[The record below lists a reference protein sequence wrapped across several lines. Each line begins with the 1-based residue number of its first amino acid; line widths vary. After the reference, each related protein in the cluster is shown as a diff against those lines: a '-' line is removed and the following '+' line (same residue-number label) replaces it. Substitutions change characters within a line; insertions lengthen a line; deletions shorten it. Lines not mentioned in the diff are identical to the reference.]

1 MCGVS
6 GVYNIEGVIERG
18 PDSLELLA
26 HRGPDAEGHF
36 RTDHPVPVW
45 LGHRRLTIIDLS
57 EEANQPF
64 RDGGLVLVYNGEIYN
79 YRELR
84 GQLEADGYRF
94 RTSSDTE
101 VLLAAWKRWGPAC
114 LTKLRG
120 MFAFAIL
127 EERTGRLYLARD
139 PFGIK
144 PLYIYRRG
152 RGLAFA
158 SEAKALAGL
167 LGPDLSVDIDGLVAS
182 LMYYWVPE
190 GHSAFG
196 GLERLRPG
204 HWAMIDPDG
213 NYSETCYFDP
223 VEELAHG
230 DMTMTADELENVV
243 AESVRAHLIADVP
256 VGAFLSGGLD
266 SSIIAAIAAR
276 NGSEM
281 SCFTIAFRPEDSA
294 FEAMPDDARYARMVA
309 KMNNLPLTEIEIA
322 PDIVEML
329 PRMVEVLDEPIGD
342 PAAINTVLICEAA
355 RQAGIKVLLSGMGAD
370 ELFGGYRKHQAA
382 IYAQRYRKLPRWV
395 RRGVVEPV
403 VERLPVAT
411 RSRGLR
417 YARWAKR
424 FIGFASM
431 SESEAFHRSY
441 ALFGRSDFADLVSPE
456 LMQIVDRLLAEHEAV
471 YSSVPDLD
479 LVNRMCFTDS
489 QMFMTG
495 LNLTYTDRASMSE
508 STEVRVPYI
517 DVEVAK
523 AAFSTPGSAK
533 IHGSR
538 RKAILRDAAKD
549 LLPAT
554 IIDRPKGLFSA
565 PLRSWI
571 RGDLSSMIDD
581 LVVGGRLVRD
591 GILRKGSVVSMVE
604 DDRAGTSDRSKEL
617 WELLTLEIWL
627 DEVGSRLRDDGAL
640 TVHAGGAK

>member
-1 MCGVS
+1 MCGIA
-6 GVYNIEGVIERG
+6 GVYNIDGAVQRG
-18 PDSLELLA
+18 PASLELLA
-26 HRGPDAEGHF
+26 HRGPDAAGHF
-36 RTDHPVPVW
+36 RTDDPVPVW

-57 EEANQPF
+57 DEANQPF

-84 GQLEADGYRF
+84 AELDAVGYRF

-101 VLLAAWKRWGPAC
+101 VLLAAWKTWGPAC
-114 LTKLRG
+114 LPRLRG
-120 MFAFAIL
+120 MFAFAMF
-127 EERTGRLYLARD
+127 EERTGRLFLARD

-144 PLYIYRRG
+144 PLYVYRG
-152 RGLAFA
+152 DGGLAFA

-167 LGPDLSVDIDGLVAS
+167 VGPDLSVDIEGLVAS

-190 GHSAFG
+190 SHSAFG

-204 HWAMIDPDG
+204 HWAVIDPDG
-213 NYSETCYFDP
+213 HYSTTCYFDP
-223 VEELAHG
+223 VAELAHR
-230 DMTMTADELENVV
+230 DMTMTADELEHVV
-243 AESVRAHLIADVP
+243 ADSVKAHLVADVP

-276 NGSEM
+276 DGSEM
-281 SCFTIAFRPEDSA
+281 SCFTISFRPEDSA
-294 FEAMPDDARYARMVA
+294 FEAMPDDAHYARMVA
-309 KMNNLPLTEIEIA
+309 EMNGLPLTEIQIA

-329 PRMVEVLDEPIGD
+329 PRMVRVLDEPIGD
-342 PAAINTVLICEAA
+342 PAAINTVLISEAA
-355 RQAGIKVLLSGMGAD
+355 RSAGIKVLLSGMGAD

-382 IYAQRYRKLPRWV
+382 IYAQRYRTLPRWA
-395 RRGVVEPV
+395 RRGMIEPV
-403 VERLPVAT
+403 VRRLPVAT
-411 RSRGLR
+411 RSRGFR

-441 ALFGRSDFADLVSPE
+441 ALFGRADFADLVAPE
-456 LMQIVDRLLAEHEAV
+456 LMPTVDDLLAEHEAV

-489 QMFMTG
+489 QMFMSG

-523 AAFSTPGSAK
+523 AAFSAPGSAK
-533 IHGSR
+533 IVGSR
-538 RKAILRDAAKD
+538 RKAILRDSAKG
-549 LLPAT
+549 LLPDS

-581 LVVGGRLVRD
+581 LVVGGQLVRD
-591 GILRKGSVVSMVE
+591 RILRKDAVVNMVE
-604 DDRAGTSDRSKEL
+604 EDRAGTADRSKEL
-617 WELLTLEIWL
+617 WELLTMEIWL
-627 DEVGSRLRDDGAL
+627 DEVGSCLGGDGAML
-640 TVHAGGAK
+640 PMGSVE